1 MGLVFAGLGFGYLM
15 SFFRILLPEKKN
27 ALRLRISR
35 VSQLH
40 KIPENLQ
47 GELFG
52 RILAKAGKSANSE
65 STFNSTKLLRQA
77 PKKSYHLGLGW
88 GLRWSGSGG
97 LEELGKQG
105 GIWGALGVSWW
116 VGLWGVSR
124 GFWGR
129 DFFEWFVRGFAGG
142 GNNLV
147 FL

>member
-1 MGLVFAGLGFGYLM
+1 M

-65 STFNSTKLLRQA
+65 STFNSTQKKHFIL
-77 PKKSYHLGLGW
+77 PKKSYHIHLDLGPECRFDG
-88 GLRWSGSGG
+88 
-97 LEELGKQG
+97 
-105 GIWGALGVSWW
+105 
-116 VGLWGVSR
+116 R
-124 GFWGR
+124 G
-129 DFFEWFVRGFAGG
+129 
-142 GNNLV
+142 
-147 FL
+147 